1 MAVEHKHITIS
12 KRLVM
17 INSASAVVAKVVNFL
32 VLMWVYQYL
41 LKRLSAEEFAVL
53 PVVTSLMVF
62 APLFFS
68 FFSGG
73 ISRYT
78 IDAYAK
84 GDFVGVRQIVS
95 SLLPMLFLAA
105 GIFVPAGVLFAQ
117 NIEHVLNIAP
127 QMVGDARIMLILL
140 VVSFAF
146 QMLIIPYRT
155 AYEIRQRYFELKML
169 QVVHDLLRAGLV
181 VIFLMTFDAGVVWV
195 VVATFIA
202 EIALTSS
209 ILFRSFRL
217 VPELR
222 FEAKLFELSKAWE
235 LTSFGMWTTLGRL
248 GSIMYTNA
256 ATLVLNLYG
265 TAVDVTSYHIGST
278 FYRQIH
284 GTMNLATQPLQP
296 AITAMN
302 ALNDHS
308 RLAATVLRGGRYAL
322 WISMSVVVPLILYA
336 DVFIDLY
343 LGADYSTTS
352 VIIVLF
358 MIMFPFTQPTI
369 LLSNTAIA
377 TGHVRVFFLP
387 AFLVQ
392 FAGLVLMV
400 FATMWYDLGAIGVTL
415 ALTIITV
422 VSQLLY
428 FWGLCL
434 RLIRASFARFR
445 NEVLVPGFLPSLAG
459 AAVWGALRLFN
470 RPDSWIQFAL
480 FIGAGLLSYGAVL
493 LVFALNGRERDQ
505 LKTTLAGLPRRKR

>member
-1 MAVEHKHITIS
+1 MAVEYKHITIS

-41 LKRLSAEEFAVL
+41 LKRLSAEEFSVL

-84 GDFVGVRQIVS
+84 GDFVEVRRIVS
-95 SLLPMLFLAA
+95 SLLPMLFLAV
-105 GIFVPAGVLFAQ
+105 GVFVPVGVVFAQ
-117 NIEHVLNIAP
+117 NIKHVLNITP
-127 QMVGDARIMLILL
+127 QMVGEARIMLILL
-140 VVSFAF
+140 VASFAF
-146 QMLIIPYRT
+146 QMLITPYRT
-155 AYEIRQRYFELKML
+155 AYEIRQRYVELKML
-169 QVVHDLLRAGLV
+169 QVIHDLLRAGLV
-181 VIFLMTFDAGVVWV
+181 VIFLLKFDASVVWV

-202 EIALTSS
+202 EVGLTSA
-209 ILFRSFRL
+209 ILYRSFRL

-265 TAVDVTSYHIGST
+265 TAVDVTGYHIGAT

-308 RLAATVLRGGRYAL
+308 RLASTVLRGGRYAL

-343 LGADYSTTS
+343 LGPTYSTAS

-392 FAGLVLMV
+392 FAGLVLMIL
-400 FATMWYDLGAIGVTL
+400 ATVWYNLGAVGVTL
-415 ALTIITV
+415 ALTIVTV
-422 VSQLLY
+422 ASQLLY

-434 RLIRASFARFR
+434 RLIGADFVRFHK
-445 NEVLVPGFLPSLAG
+445 EVLIPGFLPALGG
-459 AAVWGALRLFN
+459 AMVWGMLRLFD
-470 RPDSWIQFAL
+470 RPDSWTQFAL
-480 FIGAGLLSYGAVL
+480 FIGAGLLFYGAVL
-493 LVFALNGRERDQ
+493 FVFALHGREREQ
-505 LKTTLAGLPRRKR
+505 LKAALAGLSGRKG